1 MICLPLLVEG
11 RPIGGIALRY
21 PDVGTVSGNDTLIAM
36 TLAGQ
41 AAQALRRARLYEAEQ
56 ESRLEAEQARER
68 LSVLADASRLLSSS
82 LDWNLTLSRVAHLA
96 VPGIADWCAVDILD
110 ETTHIHRLV
119 VAHADP
125 RKAAAAR
132 RMELCYP
139 PDPDAPTSAARVIR
153 DGTAELV
160 REVTADTFEETPDQ
174 DVQEVLR
181 ELGLAS
187 VMVVPLPAR
196 GKIVGAITF
205 ALAGGERRFGDQDL
219 ALAEDLARRAGIAVD
234 NARLY
239 QERDRVAHTLQ
250 QSLLPQRI
258 PSVPGMEFEGRY
270 HALGSGNE
278 VGGDFYDVFD
288 SGNGSWGM
296 TIGDVCGKGPE
307 AAAVMGVVRYT
318 LRAAAMHED
327 RPSSLLASLNEALR
341 QHLLDER
348 FCTVA
353 YVRIRPGDGTS
364 RLTVCLAGH
373 PPLAVVRADGRV
385 ERAGRPGTILGVL
398 PELSLTD
405 VTVDLAAGD
414 SVVLFTDGV
423 TDERR
428 GIEIGGEAGLVRALE
443 GLRGATAAEIAS
455 ALDRLITDPR
465 WGPARDDA
473 AILVARVL
481 PNEPGV
487 VASAP

>member
-1 MICLPLLVEG
+1 L
-11 RPIGGIALRY
+11 
-21 PDVGTVSGNDTLIAM
+21 T
-36 TLAGQ
+36 
-41 AAQALRRARLYEAEQ
+41 RR
-56 ESRLEAEQARER
+56 
-68 LSVLADASRLLSSS
+68 
-82 LDWNLTLSRVAHLA
+82 
-96 VPGIADWCAVDILD
+96 
-110 ETTHIHRLV
+110 
-119 VAHADP
+119 
-125 RKAAAAR
+125 
-132 RMELCYP
+132 
-139 PDPDAPTSAARVIR
+139 
-153 DGTAELV
+153 
-160 REVTADTFEETPDQ
+160 
-174 DVQEVLR
+174 
-181 ELGLAS
+181 
-187 VMVVPLPAR
+187 
-196 GKIVGAITF
+196 
-205 ALAGGERRFGDQDL
+205 ERRFGEDDL
-219 ALAEDLARRAGIAVD
+219 ALAEDLARRAGVAVD

-318 LRAAAMHED
+318 LRASAMHDD
-327 RPSSLLASLNEALR
+327 RPSSLLSSLNEALR

-353 YVRIRPGDGTS
+353 YVRIRPGDGAA

-373 PPLAVVRADGRV
+373 PPLVVVRADGRV
-385 ERAGRPGTILGVL
+385 EQVGRPGTILGVL
-398 PELSLTD
+398 PDLSLTD
-405 VTVDLAAGD
+405 VSVDLAAGD

-428 GIEIGGEAGLVRALE
+428 GAEIGGEAGLVHALE
-443 GLRGATAAEIAS
+443 GLRGATAADIAS

-473 AILVARVL
+473 AILVARVTPPEADVL
-481 PNEPGV
+481 PSPE
-487 VASAP
+487 